1 MAEQTPMR
9 IVTLSLI
16 LFTIPVLAL
25 SCNRHTASQTVQTV
39 QSDTVEIVLD
49 EPQSELCRVVVNYKN
64 NRHLYVEF
72 GKNGFKPVD
81 AQGTLVKLDDEWGVI
96 SIAKF
101 QFGSHR
107 VSSSEFILRMLES
120 TNDILFPIYRP
131 SRNND
136 DWFLG
141 YKTWNFH
148 CFSYAYHDTFN
159 GLITY
164 APKYIGDLSKL
175 SIDDTHSIERAINLF
190 FNTYKDKTAR
200 NIRLCRQNDIWMVY
214 KNKPSHNY
222 ICEATKLDRDL
233 EIIETFGSFITLQI
247 DTKESTCQGNSS
259 EEYIASIQISSN
271 PDDGTLLLMH
281 PFVQTYLSKDLYDN
295 YRNTHSKPASLSLV
309 LFTEGKRQR
318 RSFGVP
324 LDWKDGR
331 ITQIAELS
339 ETPELLEDI
348 LRSIDKAPNGCGSFD
363 WETAELVHKDGK
375 RYSLGAFDSIA
386 GIYWLSPDDELDWSA
401 LSSKAE
407 PLVFND
413 YEYEPPQPMPNCE
426 YFSEAHQAK
435 LKYDERARECGC
447 RLSFT
452 ELYHISEKCTTEVY
466 DYFFEH
472 YDDFVDE
479 IEEAEGPNEDLDC
492 GGGS

>member
-1 MAEQTPMR
+1 MFYNKKLPLYYVCEAIQFDRKLNTYE
-9 IVTLSLI
+9 TLADYI
-16 LFTIPVLAL
+16 TIHINTKATTCRGD
-25 SCNRHTASQTVQTV
+25 S
-39 QSDTVEIVLD
+39 LD
-49 EPQSELCRVVVNYKN
+49 ENFS
-64 NRHLYVEF
+64 
-72 GKNGFKPVD
+72 
-81 AQGTLVKLDDEWGVI
+81 
-96 SIAKF
+96 SI
-101 QFGSHR
+101 R
-107 VSSSEFILRMLES
+107 
-120 TNDILFPIYRP
+120 
-131 SRNND
+131 
-136 DWFLG
+136 
-141 YKTWNFH
+141 
-148 CFSYAYHDTFN
+148 
-159 GLITY
+159 
-164 APKYIGDLSKL
+164 
-175 SIDDTHSIERAINLF
+175 
-190 FNTYKDKTAR
+190 
-200 NIRLCRQNDIWMVY
+200 IR
-214 KNKPSHNY
+214 
-222 ICEATKLDRDL
+222 
-233 EIIETFGSFITLQI
+233 
-247 DTKESTCQGNSS
+247 
-259 EEYIASIQISSN
+259 SN
-271 PDDGTLLLMH
+271 PD
-281 PFVQTYLSKDLYDN
+281 KDYIFTINSFIRALIPNDVSDN
-295 YRNTHSKPASLSLV
+295 YKETQDISAPLSLV

-324 LDWKDGR
+324 LDWKDGKV
-331 ITQIAELS
+331 TQIAELS
-339 ETPELLEDI
+339 ETPEVLEDI

>member
-1 MAEQTPMR
+1 MIYQNKD
-9 IVTLSLI
+9 SL
-16 LFTIPVLAL
+16 
-25 SCNRHTASQTVQTV
+25 R
-39 QSDTVEIVLD
+39 
-49 EPQSELCRVVVNYKN
+49 
-64 NRHLYVEF
+64 
-72 GKNGFKPVD
+72 
-81 AQGTLVKLDDEWGVI
+81 
-96 SIAKF
+96 
-101 QFGSHR
+101 
-107 VSSSEFILRMLES
+107 
-120 TNDILFPIYRP
+120 
-131 SRNND
+131 
-136 DWFLG
+136 
-141 YKTWNFH
+141 
-148 CFSYAYHDTFN
+148 
-159 GLITY
+159 
-164 APKYIGDLSKL
+164 
-175 SIDDTHSIERAINLF
+175 
-190 FNTYKDKTAR
+190 
-200 NIRLCRQNDIWMVY
+200 
-214 KNKPSHNY
+214 Y
-222 ICEATKLDRDL
+222 ICEATQFDRNL
-233 EIIETFGSFITLQI
+233 KVYEMFNNLTTVYIN
-247 DTKESTCQGNSS
+247 TKSTTCKGKSS
-259 EEYIASIQISSN
+259 DENFSSIRIRSN
-271 PDDGTLLLMH
+271 PD
-281 PFVQTYLSKDLYDN
+281 KDYIFTINSFIRALIPNDVSDN
-295 YRNTHSKPASLSLV
+295 YKETQDIFAPLSLV

-324 LDWKDGR
+324 LDWKDGKV
-331 ITQIAELS
+331 TQIAELS
-339 ETPELLEDI
+339 ETPEVLEDI